1 LNDELVEGEI
11 EAEQAFVDRVYLQLE
26 ESARNA
32 QQLAREGHD
41 RGKLG
46 HEGGLVERDAMV
58 YQAAR
63 RIAQLDAAHEGL
75 VFGRLDLQR
84 QLDRHPR
91 YIGRIGLRDGHRDSL
106 LIDWRAPAAAV
117 FYQATAA
124 DPQRVVRRRVLRSTG
139 PRVIGVEDELLDSEA
154 LAELEADGVELP
166 IVGEGALMATL
177 SRARDRQMHSIVATI
192 QAEQDQAIRAPSR
205 GVVSISGGPGTGK
218 TVVALHRAAYL
229 LYTDRRRY
237 EGGGVLVVGPSGV
250 FMRYIE
256 RVLPSLGE
264 TAVALRSLG
273 EVVDGVRATRHDEP
287 AVADIKGS
295 ARMATLLRR
304 VARLQAPGS
313 PDEFRFFWRDDVLT
327 LDRGML
333 GRVRRQLMAQGRRN
347 RQLPRV
353 AGALLDALWRQV
365 RGERGLDRG
374 RDAFDDDLLGNDE
387 FLDFVLAWW
396 PPLDARSVLGWLRD
410 PELLGRVS
418 DGLLS
423 HEEQRLLAKSWGS
436 GEQLDLSVEDVA
448 LIDELRYALGDVPT
462 RTEDERDLDDTSLL
476 EGGHDLQEL
485 MTAAD
490 REFAPAGRA
499 WAPPSHRLEDDPFAH
514 VLVDEAQD
522 LTPMQWRMVGRRGK
536 TASWTIVGDPAQSS
550 WPDPV
555 EAAAA
560 RATALEGKELHEFHL
575 STNYR
580 NSAEIYEYAAAYAQR
595 VGLGADLPTAVRSTG
610 VAPREVTGV
619 TDLEAA
625 TREAVLDVAG
635 RVSGTVGVVVPV
647 ARRSEANAWLAS
659 WPELADD
666 AAGARAAIDSSVA
679 PSGEDRIVVLTGLDT
694 KGLEFDGIV
703 VVRPD
708 EIEAESVTGRAT
720 LYVALT
726 RATQL
731 LTTVS

>member
-1 LNDELVEGEI
+1 LNDELVEQQI
-11 EAEQAFVDRVYLQLE
+11 EAEQAFVDRVYLRLE

-32 QQLAREGHD
+32 RQLAREGEN
-41 RGKLG
+41 RGKLE

-58 YQAAR
+58 YQAAK

-84 QLDRHPR
+84 SVDRKPR
-91 YIGRIGLRDGHRDSL
+91 YIGRIGLRDAHRDSL

-124 DPQRVVRRRVLRSTG
+124 DPRKVVRRRVLRSSG
-139 PRVIGVEDELLDSEA
+139 PKVVGVEDELLDSEA
-154 LAELEADGVELP
+154 LADLEAAGVELP
-166 IVGEGALMATL
+166 IVGEGALMAQL

-192 QAEQDQAIRAPSR
+192 QAEQDLAIRAPSR

-237 EGGGVLVVGPSGV
+237 ETGGVLVVGPSGV

-273 EVVDGVRATRHDEP
+273 EVVDGVKATRHDEP

-304 VARLQAPGS
+304 AARLQAPGS
-313 PDEFRFFWRDDVLT
+313 PDHFRIFWRDDVL
-327 LDRGML
+327 LVDRGSL
-333 GRVRRQLMAQGRRN
+333 GRVRRHLMSQGRRN

-353 AGALLDALWRQV
+353 AGALLDALWGQV
-365 RGERGLDRG
+365 RGERGRDRG
-374 RDAFDDDLLGNDE
+374 REAFEDDLLGNDE
-387 FLDFVLAWW
+387 FLDFVVGWW
-396 PPLDARSVLGWLRD
+396 PPLDARTVLGWLRD
-410 PELLGRVS
+410 PELLAQVG
-418 DGLLS
+418 DGLLNA
-423 HEEQRLLAKSWGS
+423 EEQRLLLKSWGH
-436 GEQLDLSVEDVA
+436 DLSVEDVP
-448 LIDELRYALGDVPT
+448 LVDELRYALGDVPQ
-462 RTEDERDLDDTSLL
+462 RTEDERDLDETSLL
-476 EGGHDLQEL
+476 EGGVDVQEL
-485 MTAAD
+485 FTASD
-490 REFAPAGRA
+490 REFAPSGRA
-499 WAPPSHRLEDDPFAH
+499 WAPPTHRLEDDPFAH

-522 LTPMQWRMVGRRGK
+522 LTPMQWRMIGRRGK

-555 EAAAA
+555 ESAEA
-560 RATALEGKELHEFHL
+560 RAVALEGKELHEFHL

-580 NSAEIYEYAAAYAQR
+580 NSAEIYDYAAAYAQR
-595 VGLGADLPTAVRSTG
+595 VGLDADLPTAVRSTG
-610 VAPREVTGV
+610 IEPRDVTGV

-625 TREAVLDVAG
+625 AREEVLRVA
-635 RVSGTVGVVVPV
+635 REVSGTVGIVVPV

-666 AAGARAAIDSSVA
+666 AAGARSAIDSTVA
-679 PSGEDRIVVLTGLDT
+679 PSGEDRVVVLTGLDT

-703 VVRPD
+703 VLRPE
-708 EIEAESVTGRAT
+708 EIEAESVTGRST
-720 LYVALT
+720 LYVVLT
-726 RATQL
+726 RATRL
-731 LTTVS
+731 LTTIS